1 MKNRKIIDL
10 SCYGNWYELIFTLG
24 DDADVFNCS
33 GNNWDT
39 APFEESDFVCKKFI
53 KGYFTV
59 NINYNAIV
67 IPTNDKRHCRNDVK
81 NLLLPCLAIVPPQY
95 ANDYKS
101 YDFKD
106 LVKEAQKPNSP
117 IIVIHF
123 GDGIADVFKRLRES
137 NTLIYT
143 KSGWKSRRKYD
154 DDDGDYYDNYSSED
168 DKNNKKITF
177 NTIKEMLRGEDYY
190 DYANIDGQDYD
201 D

>member
-10 SCYGNWYELIFTLG
+10 SFYGDWHELVFTLG

-33 GNNWDT
+33 GDNWDT
-39 APFEESDFVCKKFI
+39 APFTESDFVCKKFI

-59 NINYNAIV
+59 NFNYNTIV
-67 IPTNDKRHCRNDVK
+67 IPTNDKHHCRNDVK

-117 IIVIHF
+117 IIIVHF

-137 NTLIYT
+137 NALIYT
-143 KSGWKSRRKYD
+143 KPGWKNRRKHD
-154 DDDGDYYDNYSSED
+154 DDDDENYLSEN
-168 DKNNKKITF
+168 DKNNNKITF

>member
-10 SCYGNWYELIFTLG
+10 FCYGNWHELVFTLG
-24 DDADVFNCS
+24 DDADVLNCS

-39 APFEESDFVCKKFI
+39 APFAESDFVCKKFI

-59 NINYNAIV
+59 NFNYNTIV
-67 IPTNDKRHCRNDVK
+67 ISTNDKHHCRNDIK

-117 IIVIHF
+117 IIIVNF

-137 NTLIYT
+137 NALIYT
-143 KSGWKSRRKYD
+143 QPGRKRGRKRRYKH
-154 DDDGDYYDNYSSED
+154 
-168 DKNNKKITF
+168 
-177 NTIKEMLRGEDYY
+177 IKDEYEDYY
-190 DYANIDGQDYD
+190 DDAAYWDYVD
-201 D
+201 YVENYENRD